1 MAESKK
7 ILIAGGTGF
16 IGKTLVHELRNAGH
30 EVRIL
35 SRKSDAANVY
45 IWNPAKKEMDITAFE
60 GVQVLINLCGSGI
73 ADQRWTSERKKDLH
87 ESRVGTNALLF
98 SMIEYMPTLEQFICA
113 SGINAYGFD
122 IDDVQHPETDPF
134 GTDFLSDL
142 VKEWEKSADV
152 FAVKCPVVKVR
163 TAVVL
168 GRKGGALTRMLPAIK
183 LGIGSPLGKGTQFMP
198 WIHVEDLV
206 GIIIHAM
213 NHHLE
218 GAYNAV
224 AQCDSNKTFMRTL
237 AKQLKKPF
245 FFPAVPA
252 FVMRILFGEMA
263 DVLLQGTSA
272 SNQKIIQSGFVFRYH
287 TLDAALNNVFTS
299 FTTKDHSPS

>member
-16 IGKTLVHELRNAGH
+16 IGKELVHELHNAGH

-35 SRKSDAANVY
+35 SRKSDAANIY
-45 IWNPAKKEMDITAFE
+45 IWNPAKKEIDVTAFKD
-60 GVQVLINLCGSGI
+60 VQVLINLCGSGI

-87 ESRVGTNALLF
+87 ESRIGTNALLF
-98 SMIEYMPTLEQFICA
+98 SKIEYMPALEQFICA

-122 IDDVQHPETDPF
+122 VDNVQHPETDPF

-152 FAVKCPVVKVR
+152 FAMKCPVVKVR

-168 GRKGGALTRMLPAIK
+168 GREGGALKRMLPAIK
-183 LGIGSPLGKGTQFMP
+183 MGIGSPLGSGNQYMP

-206 GIIIHAM
+206 GFMIHAI
-213 NHHLE
+213 NHQLE

-237 AKQLKKPF
+237 AQQLKKPF

-252 FVMRILFGEMA
+252 FVMRLLFGEMA
-263 DVLLQGTSA
+263 DVLLKGTSA
-272 SNQKIIQSGFVFRYH
+272 SNQKVIKSGFVFKYT
-287 TLDAALNNVFTS
+287 TLVAALNNVFTS
-299 FTTKDHSPS
+299 SSTTNHSPS

>member
-16 IGKTLVHELRNAGH
+16 IGKSLVHELHNAGH

-45 IWNPAKKEMDITAFE
+45 IWNPAKKEIDVTAFKD
-60 GVQVLINLCGSGI
+60 VQVLINLCGSGI

-87 ESRVGTNALLF
+87 ESRIGTNALLF
-98 SMIEYMPTLEQFICA
+98 SKIEHMPALEQFICA

-122 IDDVQHPETDPF
+122 IDNVQHPETDPF

-152 FAVKCPVVKVR
+152 FAMKCPVVKVR

-168 GRKGGALTRMLPAIK
+168 GREGGALKRMLPAIK
-183 LGIGSPLGKGTQFMP
+183 MGIGSPLGSGNQYMP

-206 GIIIHAM
+206 GFMIHAM
-213 NHHLE
+213 NHQLE

-237 AKQLKKPF
+237 AQQLKKPF

-252 FVMRILFGEMA
+252 FVMRLLFGEMA
-263 DVLLQGTSA
+263 DVLLKGTSA
-272 SNQKIIQSGFVFRYH
+272 SNQKVIKSGFVFKYP
-287 TLDAALNNVFTS
+287 TLVAALKNVVTS
-299 FTTKDHSPS
+299 SSTTNHSPS

>member
-1 MAESKK
+1 MVESKK

-16 IGKTLVHELRNAGH
+16 IGKILVQGLRKAGH

-35 SRKSDAANVY
+35 SRQSDVANTY
-45 IWNPAKKEMDITAFE
+45 IWNPAKKEIDVTAFE

-87 ESRVGTNALLF
+87 ESRIGTNALLF
-98 SMIEYMPTLEQFICA
+98 SKIEHMPALEQFICA

-122 IDDVQHPETDPF
+122 VDDVKHPETDPF

-142 VKEWEKSADV
+142 VKEWERSADV

-168 GRKGGALTRMLPAIK
+168 GREGGALTRMLPAIK
-183 LGIGSPLGKGTQFMP
+183 MGIGSPLGKGDQFMP
-198 WIHVEDLV
+198 WIHVDDLV

-213 NHHLE
+213 NHRLE

-224 AQCDSNKTFMRTL
+224 AQCDPNKTFMCTL
-237 AKQLKKPF
+237 AQQLKKPF
-245 FFPAVPA
+245 FFPAVPS
-252 FVMRILFGEMA
+252 FVMRMLFGEMA
-263 DVLLQGTSA
+263 EVLLKGTSA
-272 SNQKIIQSGFVFRYH
+272 SNEKIIRSGFVFKYPSLRM
-287 TLDAALNNVFTS
+287 ALTEILN
-299 FTTKDHSPS
+299 

>member
-35 SRKSDAANVY
+35 SRKSNTADTY
-45 IWNPAKKEMDITAFE
+45 IWDPAKKEIDVAAFE
-60 GVQVLINLCGSGI
+60 GIQVLINLCGSGI

-98 SMIEYMPTLEQFICA
+98 SNIEHMPSLEQFICA

-122 IDDVQHPETDPF
+122 VDDVQHPETDPF

-168 GRKGGALTRMLPAIK
+168 GREGGALSRMLPAIK
-183 LGIGSPLGKGTQFMP
+183 MGIGSPLGSGNQYMP

-206 GIIIHAM
+206 GIMIHSI
-213 NHHLE
+213 NHQLE

-224 AQCDSNKTFMRTL
+224 AQCDSNKTFMHTL
-237 AKQLKKPF
+237 AQQLKKPF

-252 FVMRILFGEMA
+252 FVMRLLFGEMA
-263 DVLLQGTSA
+263 DVLLKGTSA
-272 SNQKIIQSGFVFRYH
+272 SNQKVIKSGFVFKYT
-287 TLDAALNNVFTS
+287 TLVAALNNVFTS
-299 FTTKDHSPS
+299 SSTTNHSPS

>member
-1 MAESKK
+1 MAQSKK

-16 IGKTLVHELRNAGH
+16 IGKTLVDTLQRAGH

-35 SRKSDAANVY
+35 SRKSNAANVY
-45 IWNPAKKEMDITAFE
+45 LWNPAKREINVAAFE
-60 GVQVLINLCGSGI
+60 GIQVLINLCGSGI
-73 ADQRWTSERKKDLH
+73 ADKRWTSERKKDLH
-87 ESRVGTNALLF
+87 ESRIGTNSLLF
-98 SMIEYMPTLEQFICA
+98 SMIESMPALEQFICA

-122 IDDVQHPETDPF
+122 TEDVQHPETDPF

-152 FAVKCPVVKVR
+152 FAGKCKVVKVR

-168 GRKGGALTRMLPAIK
+168 GREGGALSRMLPAIK
-183 LGIGSPLGKGTQFMP
+183 MGIGSPLGSGNQYMP

-206 GIIIHAM
+206 GIMIHAM
-213 NHHLE
+213 NHQLE

-237 AKQLKKPF
+237 AQQLKKPF

-252 FVMRILFGEMA
+252 FVMRLLFGEMA
-263 DVLLQGTSA
+263 DVLLKGTSA
-272 SNQKIIQSGFVFRYH
+272 SNQKIIKTGFVFKYQ
-287 TLDAALNNVFTS
+287 TLVAALHNVFTS
-299 FTTKDHSPS
+299 TTTEGRLPS